1 MDKII
6 DLSVKTLAEEL
17 RKKSLSAEEATKAYL
32 AEISEKEPEIGAYIT
47 VTEDKAFARARE
59 IDAKRK
65 KGETLP
71 LLAGIPAGIKDN
83 ICTKGVKTTCASK
96 MLGDFEPPYDATVME
111 KLNDAGM
118 VMLGK
123 LNMDEFA
130 MGSTTENSHFHST
143 RNPMDLERV
152 PGGSSGGAAAA
163 VAAGL
168 CAYGLGTDTGGSIR
182 QPAAFCG
189 IVGIK
194 PTYGA
199 VSRFGAIAYASSF
212 DQIGVLA
219 SSAED
224 ASVVFN
230 AMSGYDEADSTC
242 VQPGL
247 RGGRQV
253 DINADVKGRKIAFIK
268 ECFDGLPDDIKSAVM
283 AAVKDYEA
291 LGAEIIEVSVP
302 GMAYALP
309 VYYILACAEA
319 SSNLGRYDGIRYGHR
334 TDSYLNINEMI
345 MKTRTEGFGDE
356 VKRRI
361 MLGTY
366 VLSSGYYDAYYKKG
380 LRAKTLIKKA
390 FDEAFE
396 QFDMILAPTAP
407 TTAFP
412 IGQNSN
418 DPLKLYLGDIYTAM
432 VNIAGLPALSAPCGF
447 DRQGLPVGFQLIG
460 RAFDETRLLQAA
472 YAFQRETGF
481 HKQFPVLGGKGG
493 DAQ

>member
-1 MDKII
+1 MSII
-6 DLSVKTLAEEL
+6 KNINAAL
-17 RKKSLSAEEATKAYL
+17 KKR
-32 AEISEKEPEIGAYIT
+32 EISCAELTDKYLGAIEENADLNAFIT
-47 VTEDKAFARARE
+47 VTAEQAKAAAAATDKRIAGGED
-59 IDAKRK
+59 IS
-65 KGETLP
+65 
-71 LLAGIPAGIKDN
+71 LLDGVPMSIKDN
-83 ICTKGVKTTCASK
+83 ITTKGIETTCASK
-96 MLGDFEPPYDATVME
+96 ILKGHVPIYDAFVWRCLKAE
-111 KLNDAGM
+111 GAVL
-118 VMLGK
+118 LGK
-123 LNMDEFA
+123 TNLDEFG
-130 MGSTTENSHFHST
+130 MGSGTENSCFGPT
-143 RNPMDLERV
+143 LNPHNKAHV

-219 SSAED
+219 PSAED

-253 DINADVKGRKIAFIK
+253 DINADVKGRKIALIK
-268 ECFDGLPDDIKSAVM
+268 ECFDGLPENIKSAVM

-366 VLSSGYYDAYYKKG
+366 VLSSGYYDAYYKKAQN
-380 LRAKTLIKKA
+380 LRAEITDEFKKI
-390 FDEAFE
+390 FEAA
-396 QFDMILAPTAP
+396 DVVLAPTAP
-407 TTAFP
+407 STAMK
-412 IGQNSN
+412 IGDRDD
-418 DPLKLYLGDIYTAM
+418 DPVKAYLGDILTVP
-432 VNIAGLPALSAPCGF
+432 VNVCGLPAINLPCGV
-447 DRQGLPVGFQLIG
+447 DAKGLPIGMQLIG
-460 RAFDETRLLQAA
+460 DKFDESMLFNMAHVFETAYPQYTKRLHMGVEL
-472 YAFQRETGF
+472 
-481 HKQFPVLGGKGG
+481 
-493 DAQ
+493 